1 MYIYAVQSTK
11 KKYKLFIF
19 SFVLCNIKLR
29 LTKHVSSFK
38 IKISNMNW
46 LESKKGYETFLRLEK
61 SLSPNSVSAYVNDIN
76 KLISFVEVNYPNL
89 APETVKLAQL
99 RKFVEWMN
107 QKGISPRTQARTISG
122 IKSYYKFLLI
132 EEAVENDPTTLLE
145 SPRIGRKL
153 PEILTE
159 DEINGLIEAIDDS
172 KAEGL
177 RNKAIL
183 ETLYSCGL
191 RVSELVDL
199 RLSNLHFEQE
209 FLKIAGKGERERLVP
224 ISKRAIDDIKKY
236 LNNSRKKLSIEKGY
250 ENIVFLNRRGK
261 KLSRVMIF
269 TIIKN
274 LADKIKLEKN
284 ISPHTFRHSFAS
296 ALVQGGADLRT
307 VQEML
312 GHESILTTEIYT
324 HLDKG
329 YLKDTINKF
338 HPRS

>member
-1 MYIYAVQSTK
+1 
-11 KKYKLFIF
+11 
-19 SFVLCNIKLR
+19 
-29 LTKHVSSFK
+29 
-38 IKISNMNW
+38 MNW